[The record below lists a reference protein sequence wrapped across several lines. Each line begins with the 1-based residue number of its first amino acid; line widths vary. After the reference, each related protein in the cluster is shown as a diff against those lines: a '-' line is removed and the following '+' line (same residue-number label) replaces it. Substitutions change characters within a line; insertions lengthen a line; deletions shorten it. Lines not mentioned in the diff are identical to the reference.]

1 MSNATAITV
10 QHRERLA
17 LIYLRQSTPIQVR
30 DHPESTARQYAMAD
44 EAIRL
49 GWPPAAVI
57 TIDADLGHSGRA
69 GSPRPGFAELVK
81 RVCLGEV
88 GAIFGLEISRLARS
102 SADLQR
108 LLEFCSI
115 TDTLIID
122 ADGAY
127 DLRQLNDQLIVG
139 MKEQM
144 AVVELHVLASRL
156 QESKRAAARRGELR
170 LPLPVGYV
178 YDADGHTV
186 LDPDEEIRAAVADV
200 FAAFAR
206 TGSAYGVVD
215 AFHDRR
221 FPTRV
226 VGGPWTGDL
235 RWGRLTHDRVL
246 RLLTNPTYTGA
257 YVSGRYQARRVV
269 DPDGTIRTRVGSRA
283 AEDAAVLIRDHHLA
297 YTSWETFVG
306 NRQRLA
312 DNSTRRGAHPPRE
325 GTALLQGIILCGTCG
340 RRMTVSYSHGR
351 PAYHCLTGRGDQ
363 THRAACRGVRA
374 AAVDAAVVQRVLARV
389 NPREIA
395 LALAAAEEVTDRRA
409 RDMRGRELAVERA
422 RYDAARAERAFHQ
435 CEPENR
441 LVARSL
447 EQRWEEKLRLANEAE
462 RALATA
468 QTAALPLPARAELE
482 ALASDVPRLWQ
493 ASTTSDNDRKRLLR
507 ALVADVTVQ
516 SVVGDLSL
524 RIGLRWQSGAAETL
538 IIGRPR
544 GRRTAAGAIAIVR
557 QLVDRPDE
565 DVAAALT
572 AAGLT
577 TTTGQPFTIRDVRAL
592 RRRERLWPP
601 PAPNDGCLAATD
613 VARRLGVAKSVVYY
627 WLEQAQIDG
636 HRDVHGRWRV
646 PFSPDVEAACRHRML
661 ASSRIKLQT
670 PPLAPGASV

>member
-1 MSNATAITV
+1 MSHATAITGR
-10 QHRERLA
+10 HRERLA
-17 LIYLRQSTPIQVR
+17 LIYLRQSTPLQVR

-57 TIDADLGHSGRA
+57 TIDADLGHSGRP
-69 GSPRPGFAELVK
+69 GSPRPGFAELVQ

-215 AFHDRR
+215 AFHDRL
-221 FPTRV
+221 FPKRV
-226 VGGPWTGDL
+226 VGGPWMGDL

-269 DPDGTIRTRVGSRA
+269 DPDGTIRTRVGRRP
-283 AEDAAVLIRDHHLA
+283 AEDAAVLIRDHHRA
-297 YTSWETFVG
+297 YASWETFVA

-325 GTALLQGIILCGTCG
+325 GAALLQGIILCGTCG
-340 RRMTVSYSHGR
+340 RSMTVSYSHGR
-351 PAYHCLTGRGDQ
+351 PAYHCLTGRADQ

-447 EQRWEEKLRLANEAE
+447 EQRWEEKLRLAHEAE

-468 QTAALPLPARAELE
+468 QTAAVPLPARAELE

-493 ASTTSDNDRKRLLR
+493 ASTTSDKDRKRLLR

-557 QLVDRPDE
+557 QQVDRPDE
-565 DVAAALT
+565 DVAAALN

-577 TTTGQPFTIRDVRAL
+577 TTMGQPFTIRDVRAL
-592 RRRERLWPP
+592 RRREQLWPP
-601 PAPNDGCLAATD
+601 PAPDDGCLAATD
-613 VARRLGVAKSVVYY
+613 VARRLGVTKSVVYY
-627 WLEQAQIDG
+627 WLEQAQVDG

>member
-1 MSNATAITV
+1 MSHATAITGR
-10 QHRERLA
+10 HRERLA
-17 LIYLRQSTPIQVR
+17 LIYLRQSTPLQVR

-69 GSPRPGFAELVK
+69 GSPRPGFAELVQ

-269 DPDGTIRTRVGSRA
+269 DPDGTIRTRVRLRP
-283 AEDAAVLIRDHHLA
+283 AEDAAVLIRDHHRA
-297 YTSWETFVG
+297 YASWETFVA

-340 RRMTVSYSHGR
+340 RSMTVSYSHGR
-351 PAYHCLTGRGDQ
+351 PAYHCLTGRADQ
-363 THRAACRGVRA
+363 THRTACRGVRA
-374 AAVDAAVVQRVLARV
+374 AAVDAAVVQRVLVRV

-447 EQRWEEKLRLANEAE
+447 EQRWEEKLRLAHEAE
-462 RALATA
+462 RAWATA
-468 QTAALPLPARAELE
+468 QTAAMPLPARPELE
-482 ALASDVPRLWQ
+482 ALASDLPRLWH
-493 ASTTSDNDRKRLLR
+493 ASTTADKDRKRLLR

-538 IIGRPR
+538 VIGRPR

-557 QLVDRPDE
+557 QQVDRPDE
-565 DVAAALT
+565 DVAAVLK

-592 RRRERLWPP
+592 RRREQLWPP
-601 PAPNDGCLAATD
+601 PTPDDGCLAATD
-613 VARRLGVAKSVVYY
+613 VARRLGVTKSVVYY

-636 HRDVHGRWRV
+636 HRDGHGRWRV

-661 ASSRIKLQT
+661 ASSRIKRHT

>member
-1 MSNATAITV
+1 VSNATAITT

-17 LIYLRQSTPIQVR
+17 LVYLRQSTPMQVR
-30 DHPESTARQYAMAD
+30 DHRESTARQYAMGE

-49 GWPPAAVI
+49 GWPPSAVL
-57 TIDADLGHSGRA
+57 TIDADLGYSARA
-69 GSPRPGFAELVK
+69 GSVRPGFAELVK

-88 GAIFGLEISRLARS
+88 GAILGLEISRFARS

-108 LLEFCSI
+108 LLEFCSL

-122 ADGAY
+122 ADGVY
-127 DLRQLNDQLIVG
+127 DLRQLNDRLIVG
-139 MKEQM
+139 LKEQM

-178 YDADGHTV
+178 YDADGHTG
-186 LDPDEEIRAAVADV
+186 LDPDEAIRAAVADV

-215 AFHDRR
+215 AFRDRP
-221 FPTRV
+221 FPKRV
-226 VGGPWTGDL
+226 VGGPWAGDL

-257 YVSGRYQARRVV
+257 YVSGRYQARRAV
-269 DPDGTIRTRVGSRA
+269 DPDGTIRTRVCIRS

-297 YTSWETFVG
+297 YVSWETFVA

-312 DNSTRRGAHPPRE
+312 DNSTRLGAHPPRE

-340 RRMTVSYSHGR
+340 RSMTVSYSHGW
-351 PAYHCLTGRGDQ
+351 PAYHCLTGRADQ

-395 LALAAAEEVTDRRA
+395 LALAAAQEVTDRRA
-409 RDMRGRELAVERA
+409 RDMRARELAVERA

-447 EQRWEEKLRLANEAE
+447 EQRWEEKLRLVNEAE

-468 QTAALPLPARAELE
+468 QTAAVPLPARPELE
-482 ALASDVPRLWQ
+482 ALASDLPRLWQ
-493 ASTTSDNDRKRLLR
+493 ASTTSDRDRKRLLR

-516 SVVGDLSL
+516 SVVGDLAL

-544 GRRTAAGAIAIVR
+544 GRRTAPGAIEIVR
-557 QLVDRPDE
+557 QQVDRPDE
-565 DVAAALT
+565 DVATALN

-577 TTTGQPFTIRDVRAL
+577 TTTGQPFTVRDVRAL
-592 RRRERLWPP
+592 RRREQLWPP
-601 PAPNDGCLAATD
+601 PAPDDGCLAATD
-613 VARRLGVAKSVVYY
+613 VARRLGVAKSAVYY
-627 WLEQAQIDG
+627 WLEQALIDG
-636 HRDVHGRWRV
+636 HRDVHSRWRV